1 MDILGKAF
9 PQKQLYRVYKTLQ
22 FEDIPIELI
31 GTGSLN
37 KQLYPADFDFNT
49 NVGKSKPTRAFREF
63 QKIFTNIKN
72 EPNIY
77 FIEFKF
83 QNKDGSKFKI
93 YNLDE
98 LDEKVFLE
106 HFSKDISYC
115 KVDCIIFFGGK
126 FKEVSSNYNFTR
138 APSTTKLKK
147 SLLLEAKEYYDSGN
161 YFKSLKRLFAAAKYE
176 GEKYN
181 NLLIAITEF
190 LNSYVGKV
198 YQRYNELKA
207 IELFLEKY
215 SDKFDQKR
223 VELALKNIG
232 LSGIPISNID
242 AIARDYKALFEK
254 EALAFYKYYKLKD
267 GKLKVI

>member
-9 PQKQLYRVYKTLQ
+9 PKKELYRVYKTLQ

-63 QKIFTNIKN
+63 QKIFTNIKD

-83 QNKDGSKFKI
+83 QHKDGSKFKL
-93 YNLDE
+93 YSLDE

-106 HFSKDISYC
+106 HFRKDTTYC
-115 KVDCIIFFGGK
+115 KIDCIIFFGGK
-126 FKEVSSNYNFTR
+126 FKEVSSNYNFTT
-138 APSTTKLKK
+138 APSSSKLKK
-147 SLLLEAKEYYDSGN
+147 SLLLEAKEYYDNGD
-161 YFKSLKRLFAAAKYE
+161 YLKSLKRLFAAAKF
-176 GEKYN
+176 GPEKYN
-181 NLLIAITEF
+181 NLLIAITDF
-190 LNSYVGKV
+190 LNSYVGKA
-198 YQRYNELKA
+198 YQKYNELKA

-215 SDKFDQKR
+215 SDTFDEKR
-223 VELALKNIG
+223 VELARKNIG
-232 LSGIPISNID
+232 LSGVPISDISK
-242 AIARDYKALFEK
+242 IAGDYKGLFNK
-254 EALAFYKYYKLKD
+254 EALAFYKHYKLNA
-267 GKLKVI
+267 GKLKTI